1 MNEPDQLDT
10 QFENISHSIS
20 LFRTHI
26 NTLTHQ
32 LKILEKNVKKEMK
45 IMKKEQV
52 KNNKN
57 KGIKKPSGFATPS
70 KVTNELCIFM
80 DKKEGSEIA
89 RTDVTRALIDY
100 ITKHNL
106 QFSENKQI
114 IIPDEKLKNLLGV
127 NEGDQVTYFTIQ
139 KYMNKHFLHT
149 TSSSDSGSSS
159 SSFLSSASS
168 S

>member
-1 MNEPDQLDT
+1 MDE
-10 QFENISHSIS
+10 QFENISHSLN
-20 LFRTHI
+20 LFKNHL
-26 NTLTHQ
+26 NTLTQQ

-45 IMKKEQV
+45 TMKKEQA

-57 KGIKKPSGFATPS
+57 KGTKKPSGFATPTR
-70 KVTNELCIFM
+70 VTNELCAFM

-127 NEGDQVTYFTIQ
+127 NDGEQVTYFTIQ
-139 KYMNKHFLHT
+139 KYMNKHFIP
-149 TSSSDSGSSS
+149 SEESVC
-159 SSFLSSASS
+159 LSEA
-168 S
+168 